1 MSALAV
7 VSVVCSAVQMMFLQL
22 QFPSE
27 HFAAFQ
33 PPSHTIERAA
43 QRDRERGGRERG
55 ERGKRKR
62 GESLVTNS
70 TIATYVRMYSS
81 KRPVNEACFSISEM
95 LNLNSS

>member
-1 MSALAV
+1 MARRAFCIIIPLVSALAV

-43 QRDRERGGRERG
+43 QRDRERGGRG
-55 ERGKRKR
+55 
-62 GESLVTNS
+62 
-70 TIATYVRMYSS
+70 
-81 KRPVNEACFSISEM
+81 
-95 LNLNSS
+95 